1 MLRVLIV
8 DDHRNTRE
16 ALQIGLAT
24 SGIASDTAASA
35 AEALALA
42 EHTRY
47 DAAICDVRMPGVDGI
62 TLGSRLRAQ
71 DAALRLLFMTAY
83 EVGPAEDG
91 VVARLGGRLL
101 IKPVT
106 ASAVAAAL
114 GAGARTT
121 GADGATRVASALE
134 EGGS

>member
-24 SGIASDTAASA
+24 TGITSDTAAGA

-42 EHTRY
+42 ARTRY

-62 TLGSRLRAQ
+62 TLGTKLRAR
-71 DAALRLLFMTAY
+71 DAALQLLFMTAY

-91 VVARLGGRLL
+91 VVGRLGGRLL

-106 ASAVAAAL
+106 AAAVAAAL
-114 GAGARTT
+114 GVGARQPAPSSTT
-121 GADGATRVASALE
+121 DPKGISQ
-134 EGGS
+134 S

>member
-24 SGIASDTAASA
+24 SGISADTAASA
-35 AEALALA
+35 AEALVLA
-42 EHTRY
+42 ARTRY

-62 TLGSRLRAQ
+62 ALGTRLRAR
-71 DAALRLLFMTAY
+71 DAVLRLLFMTAY

-91 VVARLGGRLL
+91 VVARLDGRLL

-106 ASAVAAAL
+106 AATVAAAL
-114 GAGARTT
+114 GVGARQPTAPSSKT
-121 GADGATRVASALE
+121 DPKGIS
-134 EGGS
+134 GS